1 MVEEEAEVEPLP
13 LVPTAQ
19 QVVGLVDIPITHMKV
34 VEAETLLVVT
44 SIFLVVLVK
53 CHTDLTP
60 EKDLVD
66 LHSGIKLGSNHHNSS
81 DGAANTHGMW
91 GSGGAYGYYSQNGFA
106 HNNSNGGAGCVI
118 VWEYT

>member
-1 MVEEEAEVEPLP
+1 MSHGSNRE
-13 LVPTAQ
+13 
-19 QVVGLVDIPITHMKV
+19 G
-34 VEAETLLVVT
+34 
-44 SIFLVVLVK
+44 
-53 CHTDLTP
+53 
-60 EKDLVD
+60 
-66 LHSGIKLGSNHHNSS
+66 SGGSTFWHKAGSNHHNSS